1 MSILDMLPRDRSV
14 EQAKPIDQL
23 ANADV
28 QIKVSFV
35 DGMTEVQALE
45 KPDWIK
51 TCSDLTDHFTLT
63 ILDKYR
69 NADGISLIFDRFV
82 TPVDT

>member
-1 MSILDMLPRDRSV
+1 MSILEKLPRDRSV

-45 KPDWIK
+45 KLI
-51 TCSDLTDHFTLT
+51 DHFTLT